1 MRKNEQVSPMS
12 DNLNDTKPRPAV
24 QLPPESARPD
34 PTQPKAPAQ
43 RPVAPRIHA
52 DEGVSAPPR
61 FLLWGV
67 IIVFILGVVAVVGS
81 LAAFRFVLQPA
92 QQERVI
98 QQMPFMESFLP
109 PRPKPGDTLPTPE
122 TSSNTDI
129 SPADLLGGLD
139 LGSTATPQA
148 VAPTLEPTLAQTL
161 APTLQPSAAPT
172 LEPTQST
179 QIQPAVAP
187 TQVISQPNSI
197 PVSVEN
203 PTLPRSAR
211 LTGFIYQKQT
221 WNNCGPSNITMALSY
236 YGWQRDQTYAAKFLK
251 PGGREDKNV
260 SPSEMAAFVNEQ
272 SSVKAIARMGGSV
285 DLLKALLANNFP
297 VIIETGFMPE
307 GYDWIGHYR
316 TIAGYDDNQGMFF
329 LYDSFLG
336 QANGGD
342 PIPETYPALDSMW
355 RQFNRVFIVVY
366 EPQRE
371 ALLQSVLGDHWD
383 ERAAAEGALETATA
397 EATAE
402 RTDGHAWFNLGTSL
416 TALGDYERAANAYDR
431 ARIEGVP
438 WRMTWYQFGPF
449 EAYYGAGRYNEVL
462 SLASSNLSNGAEY
475 VEETYYWQGRALEG
489 LSRPNEAAG
498 AYRAALGRNPQY
510 AAARDALTTLG
521 L

>member
-1 MRKNEQVSPMS
+1 MS
-12 DNLNDTKPRPAV
+12 DNLNDTKPRPVV
-24 QLPPESARPD
+24 QLPPEPAARPD
-34 PTQPKAPAQ
+34 PTQPKAPTP
-43 RPVAPRIHA
+43 RPVAPRPPV
-52 DEGVSAPPR
+52 DEGISAPPR

-67 IIVFILGVVAVVGS
+67 IIIFVLGIVAVFGS
-81 LAAFRFVLQPA
+81 VAAFRFVLQPA
-92 QQERVI
+92 QQERVMQVI
-98 QQMPFMESFLP
+98 PFMEAFLP

-122 TSSNTDI
+122 SSTDSDI

-139 LGSTATPQA
+139 LGGTPTPET
-148 VAPTLEPTLAQTL
+148 VAPTLAPTAEPTLA
-161 APTLQPSAAPT
+161 PTAIPTSAPT
-172 LEPTQST
+172 LESTQSAEV
-179 QIQPAVAP
+179 QPTVAP
-187 TQVISQPNSI
+187 TEVVSQPDSI
-197 PVSVEN
+197 PVSIDN

-236 YGWQRDQTYAAKFLK
+236 YGWQRDQTYAAQFLK

-272 SSVKAIARMGGSV
+272 SSVKAIVRMGGSV
-285 DLLKALLANNFP
+285 DLLKSLLANNFP

-371 ALLQSVLGDHWD
+371 QLLQSVLGNYWD
-383 ERAAAEGALETATA
+383 ERAADEIALETATA
-397 EATAE
+397 EATAD

-416 TALGDYERAANAYDR
+416 TELGDFDRAAAAYDR

-449 EAYYGAGRYNEVL
+449 EAYQGAGRYNEVL

-475 VEETYYWQGRALEG
+475 VEETYYWQGRAFEG
-489 LSRPNEAAG
+489 LGRPNDAAS
-498 AYRAALGRNPQY
+498 AYRSALRRHPAYTDAQT
-510 AAARDALTTLG
+510 ALTTLG

>member
-1 MRKNEQVSPMS
+1 MS

-24 QLPPESARPD
+24 QLPPEPTRPD
-34 PTQPKAPAQ
+34 PTQPKAPSP
-43 RPVAPRIHA
+43 RPAAPRPEQPH
-52 DEGVSAPPR
+52 DEVSAPPK

-67 IIVFILGVVAVVGS
+67 ILVFVLGILAVGGS
-81 LAAFRFVLQPA
+81 VAAFRFVLQPA

-98 QQMPFMESFLP
+98 EAVPFMRAFLP

-122 TSSNTDI
+122 TSGNSDI

-139 LGSTATPQA
+139 LGDTATPEPIL
-148 VAPTLEPTLAQTL
+148 PTLEPTSLPTSQPTDE
-161 APTLQPSAAPT
+161 PTLAPT
-172 LEPTQST
+172 LEPTQSVQVEAT
-179 QIQPAVAP
+179 LMP
-187 TQVISQPNSI
+187 TEVVGQADII
-197 PVSVEN
+197 PVSLDN

-236 YGWQRDQTYAAKFLK
+236 YGWQQDQAYAAQFLK

-260 SPSEMAAFVNEQ
+260 SPSEMAAFVNEE
-272 SSVKAIARMGGSV
+272 SSVKAIVRMGGSV
-285 DLLKALLANNFP
+285 DLMKVLLANNFP
-297 VIIETGFMPE
+297 VIVETGFMPE
-307 GYDWIGHYR
+307 GYDWLGHYR
-316 TIAGYDDNQGMFF
+316 TLAGYDDNQGVFF
-329 LYDSFLG
+329 LHDSFLG
-336 QANGGD
+336 QANGGEA
-342 PIPETYPALDSMW
+342 IPETYNALDSMW

-371 ALLQSVLGDHWD
+371 QLLQNLMGEHWD
-383 ERAAAEGALETATA
+383 EHSANESALTVATA
-397 EATAE
+397 EATAD

-416 TALGDYERAANAYDR
+416 VALGDYERAASAYDR

-462 SLASSNLSNGAEY
+462 SLASANIGNGAQY

-489 LSRPNEAAG
+489 LGRSNDAAN
-498 AYRAALGRNPQY
+498 AYRSALNRNPQY
-510 AAARDALTTLG
+510 TAARSALTTLG